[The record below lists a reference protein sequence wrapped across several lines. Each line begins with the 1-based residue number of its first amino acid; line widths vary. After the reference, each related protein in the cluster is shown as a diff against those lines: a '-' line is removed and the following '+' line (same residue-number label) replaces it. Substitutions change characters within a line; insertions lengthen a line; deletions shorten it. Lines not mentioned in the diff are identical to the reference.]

1 MAGAE
6 SQHIINSLNGLD
18 WVIVGVI
25 GFSVVI
31 SITRGFMR
39 EVISLVT
46 WVLAIWV
53 SFHYT
58 QAVSTIL
65 EGYIE
70 ADMLRMMVSVGILF
84 FATLIAG
91 VFVNVVIG
99 GVMLRSRLSVADR
112 FLGMAFGA
120 TRGVLLVTLAVML
133 GGMTMVPQSDWWG
146 RANLVP
152 YFEHSAS
159 WLATFLPEKVVNFV
173 GKDGMINSPG
183 MRSAFAM
190 AEKYAKGAPHVPA
203 TALAN
208 NAQVDSNDSK

>member
-1 MAGAE
+1 MAVAE
-6 SQHIINSLNGLD
+6 SQQIMNSLNGLD
-18 WVIVGVI
+18 WVIVAVI

-39 EVISLVT
+39 EVISLTT

-120 TRGVLLVTLAVML
+120 TRGILLVTLGVML
-133 GGMTMVPQSDWWG
+133 AGMTMVPQSDWWG

-159 WLATFLPEKVVNFV
+159 WLATFLPEKVVNYV
-173 GKDGMINSPG
+173 GKDGMIKAPG
-183 MRSAFAM
+183 MGSALAM
-190 AEKYAKGAPHVPA
+190 AENAVKSVPQPKSTVPVESSRHPQA
-203 TALAN
+203 
-208 NAQVDSNDSK
+208 